1 MMSNKDISRTLKLL
15 ASLLELHDE
24 NPFKVKS
31 VQNASFQIDRLGYAL
46 EGMSEV
52 EILTIPGIGKGMAQ
66 KIHALL
72 QTGSEDEFDALLQ
85 STPVGLV
92 EMLRIKG
99 LGAKKV
105 RTLWKEL
112 GIESPGELLY
122 ACNENRL
129 VELSG
134 FGAKTQENIRQAIE
148 FSHQNQGKLHY
159 ASAQLL
165 ADQVIHKL
173 QAVFTGISIEYTGAL
188 RRQCEV
194 IEHIELLILHNFEM
208 RSCEEEGIFKIEQ
221 SEGNNWQYLESVSGQ
236 VIVLHLAAEIEY
248 GSQLIVTTGPETF
261 VSSIFNDREPLQE
274 KSEKDLFETNKIP
287 FIEPYLRDWPL
298 EDALP
303 LQSNERIQLGDFRG
317 ILHCHSTWSDGV
329 HSLEEMADA
338 VKAMGMVY
346 FGICDHSKS
355 AGYAGGL
362 SIERVA
368 QQHSEIDRLNR
379 KYSDFKIY
387 KGIESDILGDGSL
400 DYPEEV
406 LRSFDFI
413 VASVHSVLRMDEK
426 RATERLI
433 KAVEN
438 PFTTILGHPSGR
450 LLLSRPPYPINYD
463 KLIDA
468 CAANGVS
475 IELNAHPYRLDLDWR
490 WIPQCM
496 NKGVKISI
504 NPDAHR
510 VEGLGD
516 IRYGLLVAQKG
527 GLTKEFLFNS
537 MEKDAFELFLS
548 SKK

>member
-1 MMSNKDISRTLKLL
+1 MSNKDISKALKLL
-15 ASLLELHDE
+15 ASLLELHGE

-31 VQNASFQIDRLGYAL
+31 VQNAAFQIDRLGYAL
-46 EGMSEV
+46 EGMTEAD
-52 EILTIPGIGKGMAQ
+52 ILAIPGIGKGMAQ

-72 QTGSEDEFDALLQ
+72 HIGSEAEFDVLLQ
-85 STPVGLV
+85 NTPAGLV

-105 RTLWKEL
+105 RALWKEL

-129 VELSG
+129 IELSG

-159 ASAQLL
+159 ASAQLI
-165 ADQVIHKL
+165 ADQAIQKL
-173 QAVFTGISIEYTGAL
+173 QAVFTGICIEYTGSL

-194 IEHIELLILHNFEM
+194 IEQIELLILHNFEM
-208 RSCEEEGIFKIEQ
+208 RPNEEEGVFKIEQ
-221 SEGNNWQYLESVSGQ
+221 QQGPVWQYLDTISGQ
-236 VIVLHLAAEIEY
+236 KITLHLATEIEY
-248 GSQLIVTTGPETF
+248 GAQLFITTGPKEF
-261 VSSIFNDREPLQE
+261 VASFIKDDRPKEVN
-274 KSEKDLFETNKIP
+274 SEKPLFEALQIP
-287 FIEPYLRDWPL
+287 YLHPFLRDWPL
-298 EDALP
+298 DEAIR
-303 LQSNERIQLGDFRG
+303 LQSGDCIQWADFRG
-317 ILHCHSTWSDGV
+317 VLHCHSTWSDGI
-329 HSLEEMADA
+329 HTLEQMADA
-338 VKAMGMVY
+338 VKAMGMAY

-368 QQHSEIDRLNR
+368 QQHAEIDRLNG

-406 LRSFDFI
+406 LKSFDFI
-413 VASVHSVLRMDEK
+413 VASVHSALRMDEK

-438 PFTTILGHPSGR
+438 LYTTILGHPSGR
-450 LLLSRPPYPINYD
+450 LLLSRPAYPIDYI

-468 CAANGVS
+468 CAANGVC

-490 WIPQCM
+490 WIPHCM

-510 VEGLGD
+510 VEGLD
-516 IRYGLLVAQKG
+516 DMRYGMLAAQKG
-527 GLTKEFLFNS
+527 GLKKEFLFNA
-537 MEKDAFELFLS
+537 MDKDTFERFLS

>member
-1 MMSNKDISRTLKLL
+1 MLSNKDISRALKLL

-31 VQNASFQIDRLGYAL
+31 VQNAAFQIDRLGYAL
-46 EGMSEV
+46 EGMSEAD
-52 EILTIPGIGKGMAQ
+52 ILAIPGIGKGMAQ

-72 QTGSEDEFDALLQ
+72 HTGSEVEFDALIQ
-85 STPVGLV
+85 NTPVGLV

-105 RTLWKEL
+105 RALWKEL

-134 FGAKTQENIRQAIE
+134 FGSKTQENIRQAIE

-159 ASAQLL
+159 ANAQLL
-165 ADQVIHKL
+165 ADQVIQKL

-194 IEHIELLILHNFEM
+194 IEHIELLVLNNFEM
-208 RSCEEEGIFKIEQ
+208 CTCKEEGVFEIEL
-221 SEGNNWQYLESVSGQ
+221 SEGNVWQYLDSASGQ
-236 VIVLHLAAEIEY
+236 RITLHLAAEIEY
-248 GSQLIVTTGPETF
+248 GSQLFTTTGPKEFIASILTTHELKQAPTEQECFNTF
-261 VSSIFNDREPLQE
+261 QIPYLQ
-274 KSEKDLFETNKIP
+274 P
-287 FIEPYLRDWPL
+287 FLRDWPL
-298 EDALP
+298 EEALH
-303 LQSNERIQLGDFRG
+303 LQSDERLQLTDFRG
-317 ILHCHSTWSDGV
+317 ILHCHSTWSDGI
-329 HSLEEMADA
+329 HSLEQMADA
-338 VKAMGMVY
+338 VKAMGMDY

-368 QQHSEIDRLNR
+368 QQHTEIDRLNE

-400 DYPEEV
+400 DYPDEV
-406 LRSFDFI
+406 LKSFDFI

-438 PFTTILGHPSGR
+438 PYTTILGHPSGR
-450 LLLSRPPYPINYD
+450 LLLSRPSYPIDYN

-475 IELNAHPYRLDLDWR
+475 IELNAHPYRLDIDWR

-496 NKGVKISI
+496 KKNVKISI

-510 VEGLGD
+510 IDGLSD
-516 IRYGLLVAQKG
+516 IRYGVLAAQKG
-527 GLTKEFLFNS
+527 GLKKEFLFNA
-537 MEKDAFELFLS
+537 MDKEAFERFLS

>member
-1 MMSNKDISRTLKLL
+1 MSNKDISRALKLL

-31 VQNASFQIDRLGYAL
+31 VQNAAFQIDRLGYAL
-46 EGMSEV
+46 EGLSEAD
-52 EILTIPGIGKGMAQ
+52 ILAIPGIGKGMAH

-72 QTGSEDEFDALLQ
+72 HTGGEAEFDALLQ
-85 STPVGLV
+85 NTPAGLV

-105 RTLWKEL
+105 RALWKEL

-129 VELSG
+129 IELSG
-134 FGAKTQENIRQAIE
+134 FGSKTQENIRQAIE

-159 ASAQLL
+159 ASAQLV

-173 QAVFTGISIEYTGAL
+173 QTIFKGISVEYTGAL

-194 IEHIELLILHNFEM
+194 IEQIELLIRHNFEM
-208 RSCEEEGIFKIEQ
+208 RPNEEEGIFKIEQ
-221 SEGNNWQYLESVSGQ
+221 VQDSVWQYYDCASGQ
-236 VIVLHLAAEIEY
+236 KVMLHLANEIEY
-248 GSQLIVTTGPETF
+248 GAQLFITTGPAEF
-261 VSSIFNDREPLQE
+261 VASFLSVDKSTEQHTEQHVFDAIQIPYLQ
-274 KSEKDLFETNKIP
+274 P
-287 FIEPYLRDWPL
+287 FLRDWPL
-298 EDALP
+298 EEAVRLRSD
-303 LQSNERIQLGDFRG
+303 EFVQLSDFRG
-317 ILHCHSTWSDGV
+317 ILHCHSTWSDGI
-329 HSLEEMADA
+329 HTLEQMADA
-338 VKAMGMVY
+338 VKEMGMSY

-368 QQHSEIDRLNR
+368 QQHAEIDRLNG
-379 KYSDFKIY
+379 KYSDFKIF

-406 LRSFDFI
+406 LKSFDFI

-438 PFTTILGHPSGR
+438 TYTTILGHPSGR
-450 LLLSRPPYPINYD
+450 LLLSRPPYPIDYI

-475 IELNAHPYRLDLDWR
+475 IELNAHPYRLDIDWR

-496 NKGVKISI
+496 KKGVKISI

-510 VEGLGD
+510 IDGLGD
-516 IRYGLLVAQKG
+516 IRYGMLTAQKG
-527 GLTKEFLFNS
+527 GLKKEFLLNAMDLDTFERFINS
-537 MEKDAFELFLS
+537 KN
-548 SKK
+548 